1 MTSPLLEIR
10 GLQKSFFATR
20 AVQDVS
26 FDVNAGE
33 IVALMG
39 ENGAGKSTVIK
50 MMAGVYKPDAGT
62 IVVDGR
68 PIDEVR
74 AQSVSFIHQTL
85 GLIEWMTV
93 AENIALGMGY
103 PRRGPFIDQR
113 AMNQQALD
121 VLDLVGGGVDPE
133 ARIFDLPRTERSLLA
148 IARALV
154 GKPSLLVLD
163 EPTASLP
170 QEDVERLFVVLRRLK
185 AQGTGMI
192 YVSHRLDEIYAIADR
207 AVIMR
212 NGVKVGDKTVS
223 DLPHKELVNLIVGK
237 DTFAVEFAAPRD
249 DVRLELVDVEV
260 GGVGPINLTV
270 RSGEIVGLCGL
281 RGAGQSPAGRAIAG
295 VVPITGGQMKLDGQ
309 AVSIRSVRDA
319 IGRRIAFVTS
329 NREAESLAP
338 GLPVRENLFLNPR
351 LWGIRWFHPIVAS
364 AERTRARAI
373 TSKYSVRP
381 ADPEIAADTLS
392 GGNQQKV
399 VLARWLSLNYD
410 VVVLEEP
417 TMGVDVGAK
426 SEIYGLLRQAAD
438 TGTAIVVVTTDLEEA
453 TAICH
458 RAVVFE
464 RGTPRTEVEGSQLSI
479 ANLMAAASGL
489 GTSGTSA
496 PLAPTTPPRAHTA
509 APSPTSA

>member
-1 MTSPLLEIR
+1 MSHPLLEIR
-10 GLQKSFFATR
+10 NLRKSFFATQ

-26 FDVNAGE
+26 FDVHEGE

-50 MMAGVYKPDAGT
+50 MMAGVYKADSGT
-62 IVVDGR
+62 MRVLGQ
-68 PIDEVR
+68 PIEEVR
-74 AQSVSFIHQTL
+74 AKQVSFIHQSL

-103 PRRGPFIDQR
+103 PKRGPFIDR
-113 AMNQQALD
+113 KAMNEQAAR

-154 GKPSLLVLD
+154 GNPKLLVLD

-170 QEDVERLFVVLRRLK
+170 QEEVERLFEVLRRLK
-185 AQGTGMI
+185 ADGTGMI

-212 NGVKVGDKTVS
+212 NGSKVGDREVANLEHS
-223 DLPHKELVNLIVGK
+223 ELVNLIVGK
-237 DTFAVEFAAPRD
+237 ETRTVNFSQPRD
-249 DVRLELVDVEV
+249 EVRLQLKGVRIGE
-260 GGVGPINLTV
+260 VGPIDMAV
-270 RSGEIVGLCGL
+270 KSGEIVGLCGL
-281 RGAGQSPAGRAIAG
+281 RGAGQGPAGRAIAG
-295 VVPITGGQMKLDGQ
+295 VDPITEGSIFLGGKETP
-309 AVSIRSVRDA
+309 IRSVRQA
-319 IGRRIAFVTS
+319 IANRIAFVTS
-329 NREAESLAP
+329 NREAESIAP

-351 LWGIRWFHPIVAS
+351 LWGFRWFQPNLVGP
-364 AERTRARAI
+364 EQARAQEI
-373 TSKYSVRP
+373 TETFTINP
-381 ADPEIAADTLS
+381 PDPELAADTLS

-399 VLARWLSLNYD
+399 VLARWLSLEYD

-426 SEIYGLLRQAAD
+426 SEIYQLLREAAD
-438 TGTAIVVVTTDLEEA
+438 RGTVIIVVTTDLEEA

-458 RAVVFE
+458 RALVFE
-464 RGTPRTEVEGSQLSI
+464 RGRPRVQVDGPDLSI

-489 GTSGTSA
+489 AVTVVPASQK
-496 PLAPTTPPRAHTA
+496 
-509 APSPTSA
+509 

>member
-1 MTSPLLEIR
+1 MSALLEIR
-10 GLQKSFFATR
+10 DLNKSFFATQ
-20 AVQDVS
+20 AVQKVS
-26 FDVNAGE
+26 FDVQAGE

-50 MMAGVYKPDAGT
+50 MMAGVYKPDGGT
-62 IVVDGR
+62 IRVDGR
-68 PIDEVR
+68 PIEEVR
-74 AQSVSFIHQTL
+74 AKEVSFIHQTL

-103 PRRGPFIDQR
+103 PKIGPFIDQK
-113 AMNQQALD
+113 AMLRQAIE

-133 ARIFDLPRTERSLLA
+133 TRVFDLPRTERSLLA

-154 GKPSLLVLD
+154 GKPKLLVLD

-170 QEDVERLFVVLRRLK
+170 QEEVEQLFTVLRRLK
-185 AQGTGMI
+185 DQGTGMI

-212 NGVKVGDKTVS
+212 NGVKVGDRAVS
-223 DLPHKELVNLIVGK
+223 GLPHKELVNLIVGK
-237 DTFAVEFAAPRD
+237 DTYAVQFSAPRD
-249 DVRLELVDVEV
+249 EVRLELSGVRV
-260 GGVGPINLTV
+260 GEVGPIDLAV

-281 RGAGQSPAGRAIAG
+281 RGAGQGPAGRAIAG
-295 VVPITGGQMKLDGQ
+295 VDAITAGQVRLDGK

-319 IGRRIAFVTS
+319 IARRIAFVTS

-338 GLPVRENLFLNPR
+338 GLPVRENLFLNPG
-351 LWGIRWFHPIVAS
+351 LWGFRWFRPNPAGP
-364 AERTRARAI
+364 ERLRAKEI

-381 ADPEIAADTLS
+381 ADPELAADTLS

-399 VLARWLSLNYD
+399 VLARWLSLGYD

-426 SEIYGLLRQAAD
+426 SEIYQLLREAAD
-438 TGTAIVVVTTDLEEA
+438 AGTAIIVVTTDLEEA

-464 RGTPRTEVEGSQLSI
+464 RGRPRTEVDAAHLSI

-489 GTSGTSA
+489 AASTQATSSKE
-496 PLAPTTPPRAHTA
+496 
-509 APSPTSA
+509 